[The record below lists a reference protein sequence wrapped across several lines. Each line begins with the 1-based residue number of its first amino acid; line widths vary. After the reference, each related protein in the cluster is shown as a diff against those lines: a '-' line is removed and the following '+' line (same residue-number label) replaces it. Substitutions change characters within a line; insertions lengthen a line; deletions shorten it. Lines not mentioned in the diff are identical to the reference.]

1 MRKRQD
7 YCELFLDIICE
18 LENEQDALYC
28 MQGFEAA
35 MISALMYHEEEAK
48 KYKELHRRFLLADI
62 DP

>member
-18 LENEQDALYC
+18 LEDEQDAIEC

-35 MISALMYHEEEAK
+35 MIEMMMHHEEQIKNYKSLHAK
-48 KYKELHRRFLLADI
+48 FLQADVK
-62 DP
+62 